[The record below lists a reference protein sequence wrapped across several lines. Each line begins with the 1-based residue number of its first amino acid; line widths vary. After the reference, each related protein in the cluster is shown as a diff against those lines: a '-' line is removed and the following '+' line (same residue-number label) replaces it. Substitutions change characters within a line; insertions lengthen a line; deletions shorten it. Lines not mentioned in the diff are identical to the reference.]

1 LPEKIQRKS
10 GGARPAA
17 VAVPATGA
25 AAVAELAGA
34 TAKKRRFR
42 RARIK
47 SKVLVQFTTQLSTLQ
62 NAGLPIVRCL
72 RILAGQQRSGP
83 FRDAVSAIADDVEGG
98 DSLSAA
104 LGKHPHFFD
113 NLYLNMVKAGEAGGI
128 LDQILERLANF
139 AEKADAIRSKIKGA
153 LTYPTCVMLFAVLVV
168 AFVMVFVVPKFQ
180 EVFKQLGQDLPPLT
194 VGLLAVANFMKRFW
208 YLFLLGIGG
217 TIFVLGALMRVRG
230 FKRFVHRMQ
239 LRFPVAGTLVHKTI
253 VARFARTFG
262 TLLGAGVP
270 ILEALTIIRDSVNN
284 VVVGEALESVHKNI
298 KQGETITRPM
308 AESGVFDDIVV
319 NMVDVGEQSGNLDR
333 MLMKVADAYEREVDD
348 SVSTLFR
355 VIEPLILLFLA
366 GVVGTIVVALFL
378 PILKVM
384 DTLSSQH

>member
-1 LPEKIQRKS
+1 MPDKIQRKS
-10 GGARPAA
+10 GGARPAPE
-17 VAVPATGA
+17 PAGPA
-25 AAVAELAGA
+25 ADLAGA
-34 TAKKRRFR
+34 TVKRRFR

-47 SKVLVQFTTQLSTLQ
+47 PKVLVQFTTQLATLQ
-62 NAGLPIVRCL
+62 SAGLPIVRCL
-72 RILAGQQRSGP
+72 RILAGQQRTGP
-83 FRDAVSAIADDVEGG
+83 FRDAVAAVAGDVEGG

-104 LGKHPHFFD
+104 LGKHPHYFD

-128 LDQILERLANF
+128 LDQILERLAVF
-139 AEKADAIRSKIKGA
+139 AEKADAIRGKIKGA
-153 LTYPTCVMLFAVLVV
+153 LTYPVCVMLFAVLVV
-168 AFVMVFVVPKFQ
+168 AFVMIFVVPRFE
-180 EVFKQLGQDLPPLT
+180 EVFRQLNQTLPPLT
-194 VGLLAVANFMKRFW
+194 VALLGVANFMKRFW
-208 YLFLLGIGG
+208 WVFLLA
-217 TIFVLGALMRVRG
+217 LGLAVVGLRLLMRVYG
-230 FKRFVHRMQ
+230 FRRLVHRLQ
-239 LRFPVAGTLVHKTI
+239 LRFPVFGDLVHKTV

-270 ILEALTIIRDSVNN
+270 ILEALSIIRDSVSN

-298 KQGETITRPM
+298 KQGETITQPM

-355 VIEPLILLFLA
+355 IIEPLILLFLA
-366 GVVGTIVVALFL
+366 VVVGTIVVALFL

-384 DTLSSQH
+384 DTLSSQR